1 MVKTNVKLK
10 IAIWPQRRAHSVNV
24 WIESPCWEPNTVVEK
39 GVNTIK
45 ICHCIYTWSITTH
58 HTQASKVFKL
68 RKECWLLLACGWYA
82 ALGRVANF
90 EMCHLLSLG
99 MVAKLK
105 NEGCQSGGT
114 GFDFRL
120 HYMLHMLSYV
130 HQGGIHV
137 PEKYFTYVTEHVA
150 VVNMLHMLSYIHQGG
165 RGVY

>member
-1 MVKTNVKLK
+1 
-10 IAIWPQRRAHSVNV
+10 
-24 WIESPCWEPNTVVEK
+24 
-39 GVNTIK
+39 
-45 ICHCIYTWSITTH
+45 
-58 HTQASKVFKL
+58 
-68 RKECWLLLACGWYA
+68 
-82 ALGRVANF
+82 
-90 EMCHLLSLG
+90 

-120 HYMLHMLSYV
+120 HYMLHMLSCV

-137 PEKYFTYVTEHVA
+137 PEKCFTYVTEHVAVVNMLHMPSYIHQGVGGINVPDENFSYVTEHVA

>member
-1 MVKTNVKLK
+1 
-10 IAIWPQRRAHSVNV
+10 
-24 WIESPCWEPNTVVEK
+24 
-39 GVNTIK
+39 
-45 ICHCIYTWSITTH
+45 
-58 HTQASKVFKL
+58 
-68 RKECWLLLACGWYA
+68 
-82 ALGRVANF
+82 
-90 EMCHLLSLG
+90 

-150 VVNMLHMLSYIHQGG
+150 VVNMLHMPSYIHQGG
-165 RGVY
+165 WEGVLTFLTTCNKDYPHKRFKMAQVNHRKYFY